1 MKDNEMKKYIIL
13 ILVAVSSFWI
23 VNNFDVIFGLVGTIF
38 KVLLPFILGGVIA
51 FILNIPMSKIENAL
65 SKKIKNPNRKGLI
78 RVLSI
83 ICSLLI
89 FIGVIAFIS
98 FLLVPELV
106 ENIELL
112 ISNLPELI
120 DKTEVWLVELVN
132 RFPEVQSEVESF
144 FATNGKVSEVL
155 TDILNYAINGFVG
168 FVTSFIS
175 GFITFFTAIIFSIYM
190 LSQKEYLGSCFKK
203 VLNAYVPKNKKSK
216 IFEICEL
223 TNKTFASFISGQ
235 CVEAIVLGVIIFI
248 VCVIF
253 RFPYALIISVLTAIT
268 ALIPIFGAII
278 AMCVGIVFIAIT
290 NPLQA
295 LLFGLVFLVIQQIEG
310 NIIYPKVV
318 GKSVGLSPMWT
329 LLAIS
334 VGGSLF
340 GVIGMIV
347 GLPIAS
353 VAYALIRNSIN
364 DKLSKKEI
372 KET

>member
-1 MKDNEMKKYIIL
+1 MKDNEMKKFIIL
-13 ILVAVSSFWI
+13 ILVAVSSFWV
-23 VNNFDVIFGLVGTIF
+23 VNNFDVIFGIVGTIF

-51 FILNIPMSKIENAL
+51 FILNIPMSKIEKLL
-65 SKKIKNPNRKGLI
+65 SQRIKNPNKKGLI
-78 RVLSI
+78 RVISI

-89 FIGVIAFIS
+89 FIGVIVFIS

-120 DKTEVWLVELVN
+120 NNTEAWLVELVN
-132 RFPEVQSEVESF
+132 KFPEAQKEVEEF
-144 FATNGKVSEVL
+144 FATNGKISEVL
-155 TDILNYAINGFVG
+155 TDLLNYAINGFAH
-168 FVTSFIS
+168 FVSSFIS

-190 LSQKEYLGSCFKK
+190 LSQKEYLGNCFNK
-203 VLNAYVPKNKKSK
+203 VLKAYVPKNKRGKVL
-216 IFEICEL
+216 EVCEL
-223 TNKTFASFISGQ
+223 TNKTFANFISGQ

-248 VCVIF
+248 TCLIF
-253 RFPYALIISVLTAIT
+253 RFPYALIIAVLTAIT

-278 AMCVGIVFIAIT
+278 AMCIGIVLIAIT

-295 LLFGLVFLVIQQIEG
+295 LLFGVVFLVIQQIEG

-340 GVIGMIV
+340 GVVGMIV

-353 VAYALIRNSIN
+353 VVYALVRNNIN
-364 DKLSKKEI
+364 AKLDKNES
-372 KET
+372 